1 MSQLGG
7 RIKEQRIK
15 QKWTQDVLAQKIGA
29 SKHVIS
35 NWERGVA
42 NPDYKQIVL
51 LCNALSVSADYL
63 LGITELPVPYY
74 KDPFGQ
80 LFFLPHVDY
89 SFVKERAWDLLK
101 LIDSGIVLSVNKE
114 ELTSKDKIL
123 LHEVISSIV
132 SRLHEVTRGTEERT
146 KELLTKQFSDE
157 PSSDNSLF

>member
-1 MSQLGG
+1 MSQLGE

-15 QKWTQDVLAQKIGA
+15 QKWTQDVLAQKIGT

-51 LCNALSVSADYL
+51 LCNTLSVSADYL
-63 LGITELPVPYY
+63 LGITEFPDPYY

-80 LFFLPHVDY
+80 LLLLPHVDY
-89 SFVKERAWDLLK
+89 SFVKKNAWDLLK
-101 LIDSGIVLSVNKE
+101 LINSGIVLSVNNEK
-114 ELTSKDKIL
+114 LTSKDKLL

-132 SRLHEVTRGTEERT
+132 SRLHEVTLETEERV
-146 KELLTKQFSDE
+146 KEQLAKQISDE
-157 PSSDNSLF
+157 SSPDGSLF